1 MSEIYL
7 ETYENSQHV
16 RDLLEYANKQM
27 KAIGY
32 TEHGERHALTVAR
45 RTKKILKDLGYP
57 NHIYELGGISG
68 LLHDLGNSII
78 RINHAE
84 TGAIIAL
91 ELMLND
97 NCTMADAIKV
107 SAAIG
112 NHDETYGKPIDEL
125 TAALIIADK
134 SDAHR
139 SRVQKDY
146 MALDFDIHDRV
157 NYSVIENDLL
167 VDSEKREIKLVMTID
182 QEVARVYDY
191 FNIFSERVKLCESAA
206 EVLDAKFFIN
216 INGQNL

>member
-1 MSEIYL
+1 MGEAYL
-7 ETYENSQHV
+7 EAFEEMQDV

-45 RTKKILKDLGYP
+45 RTKRILKDLGYP
-57 NHIYELGGISG
+57 NHLYELGGISG

-78 RINHAE
+78 RVNHAE
-84 TGAIIAL
+84 TGALIAL
-91 ELMLND
+91 SIMMN
-97 NCTMADAIKV
+97 NNSTMADAIMV
-107 SAAIG
+107 SAAVG

-146 MALDFDIHDRV
+146 MALDFDIHDKV
-157 NYSVIENDLL
+157 NYSVIENDLV
-167 VDSEKREIKLVMTID
+167 VDPEKREITLKMVID
-182 QEVARVYDY
+182 QEVARVSDY
-191 FNIFSERVKLCESAA
+191 FNIFADRIKLCENAA
-206 EVLDAKFFIN
+206 SVLNATFYIN
-216 INGQNL
+216 INGQDL